1 LEVSKKCLLLKYSQR
16 KPYGFSNSYNLV
28 DRGIKVINS
37 GNVEVDLHRISSVE
51 NDHIGAMRQAM
62 EHLYSLG
69 HRHIAYISGLGKD
82 MLYDLR
88 CLGYRKMIDELK
100 LSDGDNLL
108 IDSKYSFKTGIE
120 AGYQA
125 GEKLISLKK
134 KFTAVICMN
143 DIMAIGLMR
152 CLKDRG
158 YKVPQDVSVMG
169 FDGIELGQYFSP
181 SLTTMALNQMEFG
194 RKIFEMLYTDIEKG
208 IVSYYQNK
216 LILIKRESTA
226 ECTK

>member
-1 LEVSKKCLLLKYSQR
+1 
-16 KPYGFSNSYNLV
+16 
-28 DRGIKVINS
+28 
-37 GNVEVDLHRISSVE
+37 
-51 NDHIGAMRQAM
+51 
-62 EHLYSLG
+62 
-69 HRHIAYISGLGKD
+69 
-82 MLYDLR
+82 
-88 CLGYRKMIDELK
+88 
-100 LSDGDNLL
+100 
-108 IDSKYSFKTGIE
+108 
-120 AGYQA
+120 
-125 GEKLISLKK
+125 
-134 KFTAVICMN
+134 MN